1 MERGKKEAGGKKKP
15 RIIERR
21 KCPEC
26 GRSYRLLPDDQI
38 PYKHYSAEIIEKV
51 IDEDYDFA
59 EDELLEMED
68 YPCEATKARWRKWAE
83 QLEKNAEGQV
93 RSAGHRILGLPLEI
107 LSHTGSLLRGIKER
121 IRWGWLP
128 FIIGIMISTGG
139 AGTLPE
145 PP

>member
-15 RIIERR
+15 RRIERR

-26 GRSYRLLPDDQI
+26 GHSYRLLPDDQI

-51 IDEDYDFA
+51 IDDDYEFT
-59 EDELLEMED
+59 EDELLKMED
-68 YPCEATKARWRKWAE
+68 YPCEATMARWREWAE
-83 QLEKNAEGQV
+83 QLVKNAEGQI
-93 RSAGHRILGLPLEI
+93 RSAAHRILDLPLAF
-107 LSHTGSLLRGIKER
+107 LASTYSLLKGIKER
-121 IRWGWLP
+121 IRRGWLP

-139 AGTLPE
+139 TGTLPE